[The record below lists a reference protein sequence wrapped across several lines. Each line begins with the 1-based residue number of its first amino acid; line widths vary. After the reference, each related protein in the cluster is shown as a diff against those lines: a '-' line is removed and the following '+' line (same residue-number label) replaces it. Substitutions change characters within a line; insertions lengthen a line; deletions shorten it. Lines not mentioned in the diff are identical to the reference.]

1 MTPKTKQRWS
11 SHQANKQGNETQIWA
26 QFRLR
31 QFYGDLSESIL
42 WQETTCTTSPSTSR
56 QSDLTRRRGLGFT
69 SSPLFVIWRFGC
81 GDTPSLGIIGRE
93 WLNQVFIARLYFGV
107 SSFVRGLL
115 VQIKPA
121 QIFQF
126 MEIFVSYLYDVAY
139 SVCGIRRSE
148 RVIGSSDWYL
158 AFCAWKR

>member
-1 MTPKTKQRWS
+1 MTPKTKQHWS
-11 SHQANKQGNETQIWA
+11 SNEANKQGNGTQIRA

-69 SSPLFVIWRFGC
+69 SSPLFVIQRFGC
-81 GDTPSLGIIGRE
+81 GDTPSPGIIGRE

-107 SSFVRGLL
+107 RH
-115 VQIKPA
+115 
-121 QIFQF
+121 
-126 MEIFVSYLYDVAY
+126 
-139 SVCGIRRSE
+139 CE
-148 RVIGSSDWYL
+148 RVIGADKARSNISIHGNICSFCMTWRILFVGSSTL
-158 AFCAWKR
+158 RGSLGHLTEI

>member
-1 MTPKTKQRWS
+1 MTPKTKQPWS
-11 SHQANKQGNETQIWA
+11 SNEANKQGNNETQIWA
-26 QFRLR
+26 QFGLQ

-69 SSPLFVIWRFGC
+69 SSPLFVIQRFGC
-81 GDTPSLGIIGRE
+81 GDTPSPGIIGRE

-107 SSFVRGLL
+107 RHCERVIGAD
-115 VQIKPA
+115 KA

-126 MEIFVSYLYDVAY
+126 IETFVSYLYDVAY
-139 SVCGIRRSE
+139 SVCGIRHSKR
-148 RVIGSSDWYL
+148 GSLGHLTDI
-158 AFCAWKR
+158 

>member
-1 MTPKTKQRWS
+1 MTPKTKQPWS
-11 SHQANKQGNETQIWA
+11 SNKANKQGNKTQIWA
-26 QFRLR
+26 QFGLQ
-31 QFYGDLSESIL
+31 QFYGGLSESIL

-69 SSPLFVIWRFGC
+69 SSPLFVIQRFGC
-81 GDTPSLGIIGRE
+81 GDTPSPGIIGRE

-115 VQIKPA
+115 VQIRPA

-126 MEIFVSYLYDVAY
+126 MEIFVLFVWRGVFCLWGQALWEGHWVIWLRF
-139 SVCGIRRSE
+139 SV
-148 RVIGSSDWYL
+148 
-158 AFCAWKR
+158 CAWKR

>member
-1 MTPKTKQRWS
+1 MTPKTKQHWS
-11 SHQANKQGNETQIWA
+11 SNESNKQGNETQIWA
-26 QFRLR
+26 QFGLR
-31 QFYGDLSESIL
+31 QFYGGLSESIL

-81 GDTPSLGIIGRE
+81 GDTPSPGIIGRE

-115 VQIKPA
+115 VQIRLKYFNSKKPFFFVWFG
-121 QIFQF
+121 IFCSWGQQQ
-126 MEIFVSYLYDVAY
+126 
-139 SVCGIRRSE
+139 
-148 RVIGSSDWYL
+148 
-158 AFCAWKR
+158 WKGHWCR

>member
-1 MTPKTKQRWS
+1 MAPKTKQHWS
-11 SHQANKQGNETQIWA
+11 SNQANKQGNETQIWA

-31 QFYGDLSESIL
+31 QFYGGLSESIL

-69 SSPLFVIWRFGC
+69 SSPLFVIHRFGC

-148 RVIGSSDWYL
+148 RVIGSSDWDL